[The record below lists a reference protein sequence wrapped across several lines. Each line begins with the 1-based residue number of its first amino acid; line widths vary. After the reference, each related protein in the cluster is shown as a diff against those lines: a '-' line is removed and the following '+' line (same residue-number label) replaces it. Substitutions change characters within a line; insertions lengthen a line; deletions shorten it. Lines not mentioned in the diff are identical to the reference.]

1 MVQVDLRGLVQ
12 CILYIGTSNSSVCP
26 HPVTP
31 SVPCTGSHTIAR
43 VATDKKLGFLDDL
56 HVTWLSF
63 HPDINFAQNPR
74 EDYYHKIY
82 SVFSLEAY
90 MFWQLSILIRLE
102 ISARIGSTLA
112 CLLSAQI
119 VPLMSHTH
127 SHIRQSACQF
137 SHSPA
142 GLVMYLYVYSAGS
155 GASMRWTSFRK
166 GPAWVQQQIIFT
178 FRNLTIVVKP
188 QNLGGFRKMR
198 DLPSRMERRNCGYS
212 IHF

>member
-1 MVQVDLRGLVQ
+1 M
-12 CILYIGTSNSSVCP
+12 
-26 HPVTP
+26 
-31 SVPCTGSHTIAR
+31 
-43 VATDKKLGFLDDL
+43 ATDKKLGFLDDL

-74 EDYYHKIY
+74 EDYYYKIY

-90 MFWQLSILIRLE
+90 IFWQLFMLIRLG

-127 SHIRQSACQF
+127 SHIRQLACQF
-137 SHSPA
+137 SHLLA
-142 GLVMYLYVYSAGS
+142 GLVIYLYVYSGGS
-155 GASMRWTSFRK
+155 GASMSATSFKKR
-166 GPAWVQQQIIFT
+166 PAWVQQQVIVT

-188 QNLGGFRKMR
+188 RT
-198 DLPSRMERRNCGYS
+198 
-212 IHF
+212 